1 MATARAAPKRQP
13 EIDEKK
19 ESVRRSLS
27 FTHTRQGKCVLTAA
41 KVVAGVLVKGVP
53 PSASLALGRTQPRGD
68 NINPR
73 VLHKKW
79 KGHATSGVSFRLLRP
94 SSSPY
99 TPRRTTTPPACS
111 SAQRSSS
118 GTTRSCTTDC
128 RTRSSIAGT
137 GQDQQELSIS
147 KHDRERTHLAKA
159 GTLAQAVGRQVLAV
173 ASVLPFSNLLLFV
186 DPLPLLGVCP
196 AVRSGTR
203 VGRDL
208 GHVLSLS
215 LRGLLLLE
223 RLLLSLLL
231 LLDLETLLLLL
242 EMLLLLLLQVSDVLV
257 RERSLG
263 EDVREA
269 RGAGLAVGRGRERGA
284 GGVGIWRVGVLAVV
298 GRGGV
303 HLGGEERD
311 LDWGSWRRD
320 LAFCDKQQ
328 PVSGGSQRNQRPGK
342 RDEGLTVVAP
352 RCAVPVPRRSHPGCS
367 RRSAHPV

>member
-1 MATARAAPKRQP
+1 M
-13 EIDEKK
+13 
-19 ESVRRSLS
+19 
-27 FTHTRQGKCVLTAA
+27 
-41 KVVAGVLVKGVP
+41 
-53 PSASLALGRTQPRGD
+53 
-68 NINPR
+68 
-73 VLHKKW
+73 
-79 KGHATSGVSFRLLRP
+79 
-94 SSSPY
+94 
-99 TPRRTTTPPACS
+99 
-111 SAQRSSS
+111 
-118 GTTRSCTTDC
+118 
-128 RTRSSIAGT
+128 
-137 GQDQQELSIS
+137 
-147 KHDRERTHLAKA
+147 
-159 GTLAQAVGRQVLAV
+159 
-173 ASVLPFSNLLLFV
+173 
-186 DPLPLLGVCP
+186 
-196 AVRSGTR
+196 RSGTR

-328 PVSGGSQRNQRPGK
+328 PVSGGSQRNQSLENAMKALLSLLPGVPYPYP
-342 RDEGLTVVAP
+342 GVPIPAAP
-352 RCAVPVPRRSHPGCS
+352 AGAPIPYEF
-367 RRSAHPV
+367 AA